1 MDSNKIICRKCKGNH
16 LTITCGRINKEI
28 FSDKPPENTGYKGL
42 EASGYKES
50 ESAGGGYKGGAS
62 GGGGYKE
69 SESAGGGYKGGAKG
83 GGGYKGGGGGGYK
96 GGEDGGYKRQVNKVK
111 IGSLP
116 TDMTQEELSNLLYD
130 WGNVTNI
137 RVLNYDESSTA
148 YVEFKDIKEVDYL
161 VEALHRTPFDKMI
174 ITVEKLDQ

>member
-16 LTITCGRINKEI
+16 LTITCGRISKEI
-28 FSDKPPENTGYKGL
+28 ISEKPQENTGYKGL
-42 EASGYKES
+42 EASG
-50 ESAGGGYKGGAS
+50 
-62 GGGGYKE
+62 
-69 SESAGGGYKGGAKG
+69 
-83 GGGYKGGGGGGYK
+83 GGYK
-96 GGEDGGYKRQVNKVK
+96 GGEGGGYKRSDSGGYKGGEGGGYRRSEGGEGGGYKRSEGGEGGGYKRQVNKVK

-116 TDMTQEELSNLLYD
+116 TDITQEELSNLLYD
-130 WGNVTNI
+130 WGNITNI

-161 VEALHRTPFDKMI
+161 VEALHKTPFDKMI